1 MKFNMIIYVQ
11 FDQKDTDVDH
21 MDHKATHWLFETGSQ
36 GSYSS
41 RPKLMKNNISF
52 YFTKTKLD

>member
-21 MDHKATHWLFETGSQ
+21 MDHKATHYGSQ